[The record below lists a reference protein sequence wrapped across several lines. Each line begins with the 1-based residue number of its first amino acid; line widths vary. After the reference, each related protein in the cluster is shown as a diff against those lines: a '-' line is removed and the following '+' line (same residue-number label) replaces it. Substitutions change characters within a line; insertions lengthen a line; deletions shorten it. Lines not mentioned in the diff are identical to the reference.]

1 MNVYIYIYNGIYI
14 YIYMVCIP
22 HIYIYIHFVHKFIYI
37 YYIYIQRKTYVLFN
51 KTQGA
56 VASAAKA
63 NSRSGNRTK
72 QKATEGLNLIC
83 VYIHI
88 FAS

>member
-1 MNVYIYIYNGIYI
+1 MVYIYI
-14 YIYMVCIP
+14 VCIP
-22 HIYIYIHFVHKFIYI
+22 HIYIYILFINLYIYI
-37 YYIYIQRKTYVLFN
+37 YILYIQRKTYVMFN

-63 NSRSGNRTK
+63 DSRSGNRAK

-83 VYIHI
+83 VYIYIYSHLSYI
-88 FAS
+88 MFSVV